1 MNINEIVP
9 RDNFLLYIKA
19 DDCTAGE
26 FDVKPYLESEAFA
39 PLKDRHEFDRIY
51 NGKYFIEWGCG
62 ADLSAD
68 TIQARWK
75 IVSSDSAQLY
85 APADAPISSAPLI

>member
-1 MNINEIVP
+1 MNIAEVIPKANYMLHIIM
-9 RDNFLLYIKA
+9 DNGE
-19 DDCTAGE
+19 AGL
-26 FDVKPYLESEAFA
+26 FDVAPYLESEVFT
-39 PLKDRHEFDRIY
+39 PLKERGEFERIH

-75 IVSSDSAQLY
+75 ALSTDNT
-85 APADAPISSAPLI
+85 PLA